1 MANKSIF
8 NRHAAR
14 KTQAAKPSSPRAAD
28 TTNAAGGVAYKLSD
42 KQALAQMAATG
53 CFNRTFHVSAEE
65 QLETITQL
73 AMSLPAEFVAKVAV
87 YARDK
92 GYMKDAPAYLVAALA
107 KRREHDLLRKVFPR
121 VIDNGKMLRNI
132 AQMVRGGTLGEGR
145 SFGRSLKTLIE
156 KWINDSSPK
165 RLVNATVGNSP
176 SMADIIRMVHPKP
189 ANAERRAL
197 YGWALGKE
205 VNKADLPQIVRDLL
219 AWNEAKGELPAAPDV
234 EFRLLTGE
242 QLSDAAWAGIARN
255 MSWNQLRMNL
265 NTLARHNVFK
275 DRSLAELLAE
285 RLGSPEEVRKA
296 KVFPYAIMTAWLC
309 ADEGVPA
316 VVKNAL
322 RDAVELSISN
332 VPRLE
337 QKIAVC
343 IDVSGSMSF
352 SITGH
357 RKGATSAVRCV
368 DVAALIGAV
377 MLRNC
382 PHTTVLPF
390 DTSVHQVHLKRET
403 NVVDIAARLAISGG
417 GTACS
422 VPLAELNKRGAK
434 VDLVLMVSDNESWA
448 DSAMAARPEAYTSW
462 LNGRGSTGHF
472 SHGSPTAFA
481 QEWFTLK
488 QRCPNAKLVCIDLTP
503 NTSAQAPTAL
513 DVLNV
518 GGFSDAVFDVVSSFL
533 EAPSDDHWVEVIE
546 KINLDTPA

>member
-8 NRHAAR
+8 NRHAAN
-14 KTQAAKPSSPRAAD
+14 KATTTKPTPPRAAD
-28 TTNAAGGVAYKLSD
+28 ATNAAGGKAYKLSD
-42 KQALAQMAATG
+42 KQALAQLAATG
-53 CFNRTFHVSAEE
+53 CFNRTFHTSAEE

-92 GYMKDAPAYLVAALA
+92 GYMKDTPAYLVAALA
-107 KRREHDLLRKVFPR
+107 KRREHELLRKVFPR
-121 VIDNGKMLRNI
+121 VIDNGKMLRNVV
-132 AQMVRGGTLGEGR
+132 QMVRGGTLGEGR
-145 SFGRSLKTLIE
+145 SFGRALKTLIE
-156 KWINDSSPK
+156 QWINDSSPK
-165 RLVNATVGNSP
+165 RLLNASVGNSP
-176 SMADIIRMVHPKP
+176 SLADVLRMVHPKP
-189 ANAERRAL
+189 ATAERRAL
-197 YGWALGKE
+197 YGWLLGKE
-205 VNKADLPQIVRDLL
+205 SNKAELPQIVRDLL
-219 AWNEAKGELPAAPDV
+219 AWNEAKGERVAAPDV

-275 DRSLAELLAE
+275 DRGLTRVIAD
-285 RLGSPEEVRKA
+285 RLGNPEEVRKA

-309 ADEGVPA
+309 ADEDVPA

-322 RDAVELSISN
+322 RDAMELSIAN
-332 VPRLE
+332 VPRLD

-343 IDVSGSMSF
+343 IDVSGSMS
-352 SITGH
+352 SAITGY
-357 RKGATSAVRCV
+357 RKGSTSAVRCV

-377 MLRNC
+377 LVRNC
-382 PHTTVLPF
+382 PNTTVLPF
-390 DTSVHQVHLKRET
+390 DTDVHQVFLQRET
-403 NVVDIAARLAISGG
+403 SVIEVASRLAINGG

-422 VPLAELNKRGAK
+422 VPIAELNKRRAV

-448 DSAMAARPEAYTSW
+448 DSAFVARPEAHANW
-462 LNGRGSTGHF
+462 LNGRGSSGHF
-472 SHGSPTAFA
+472 GYGSPTAFA
-481 QEWFTLK
+481 QEWFLLK
-488 QRCPNAKLVCIDLTP
+488 QRCPQAKLVCIDLTP
-503 NTSAQAPTAL
+503 KPNAQAPTAL

-546 KINLDTPA
+546 SVSLDTPA